1 MTGLTVFGLII
12 AHFIGDYWLQSGW
25 MANEKTKRW
34 WPAIVHGVVY
44 TIPFLLVTQSPLALF
59 VIASTHIVID
69 RYRLAKYLAFA
80 KEFIAPKREWPRWDD
95 SKDNY
100 GFPSKVPT
108 FLSSWLVF
116 IIDNTC
122 HMLINFFAVLLM

>member
-69 RYRLAKYLAFA
+69 RYRLAKYITFS
-80 KEFIAPKREWPRWDD
+80 KEHLAPKSWWPTWEDA
-95 SKDNY
+95 KDNA
-100 GFPSKVPT
+100 GFPSTVPPW
-108 FLSSWLVF
+108 LSFWLLF
-116 IIDNTC
+116 ITDNTL
-122 HMLINFFAVLLM
+122 HMVINFAAVMWL